1 MKVPM
6 RWLKEY
12 TEIPLS
18 AADYAE
24 KMIMA
29 GNGVEGIEN
38 TGDLFDHVVV
48 GHVLSCEDIPEN
60 QDIELLVKAFERMA
74 LRKKLFE
81 ESRNEE
87 IGASLSV
94 ILTREPAPVTEKIT
108 IVINRI
114 TKESH
119 VPLDDIFTDC
129 TSRSELVATFLAIL
143 ELMKSQKITAD
154 FSDDPEMPRLRLINE
169 DDITDNPISEGGLP
183 E

>member
-48 GHVLSCEDIPEN
+48 GHVLSCEDIPETHLHLCMVDVGGEEPVQIVCGAPN
-60 QDIELLVKAFERMA
+60 VAAGEYVCAALDGAHLPGGVKIKKGK
-74 LRKKLFE
+74 LR
-81 ESRNEE
+81 
-87 IGASLSV
+87 GYV
-94 ILTREPAPVTEKIT
+94 
-108 IVINRI
+108 
-114 TKESH
+114 
-119 VPLDDIFTDC
+119 
-129 TSRSELVATFLAIL
+129 
-143 ELMKSQKITAD
+143 
-154 FSDDPEMPRLRLINE
+154 
-169 DDITDNPISEGGLP
+169 
-183 E
+183 

>member
-48 GHVLSCEDIPEN
+48 GHVLSCEDIPETHLHLCMV
-60 QDIELLVKAFERMA
+60 EWAAK
-74 LRKKLFE
+74 
-81 ESRNEE
+81 
-87 IGASLSV
+87 
-94 ILTREPAPVTEKIT
+94 
-108 IVINRI
+108 
-114 TKESH
+114 
-119 VPLDDIFTDC
+119 
-129 TSRSELVATFLAIL
+129 SRSRSSAARP
-143 ELMKSQKITAD
+143 MWRRASMSARRWTARIC
-154 FSDDPEMPRLRLINE
+154 PAA
-169 DDITDNPISEGGLP
+169 
-183 E
+183 